1 MHLLSINLWL
11 QGRNDEI
18 WEVSFNLWDNCFKCA
33 TILQALPDISTSLS
47 SSIYQSSSNRS
58 IREMK
63 WVVSNLVNYFLN
75 LKIYFTNI
83 VRNIKNTFQNER
95 IIYICRIITFLF
107 FLNLLI
113 CFFICFIY
121 LLIYSFFSKLI
132 ALIFIFLAFWMFIN
146 FIFLLVILI
155 TY

>member
-18 WEVSFNLWDNCFKCA
+18 WEVSFNPWDNCFRCV
-33 TILQALPDISTSLS
+33 TILEALPDSSTSLS

-83 VRNIKNTFQNER
+83 VRNITKYFSKWKNHLYLSYNYVLVFFKSFNL
-95 IIYICRIITFLF
+95 FLY
-107 FLNLLI
+107 LLRLSINLLI
-113 CFFICFIY
+113 LF
-121 LLIYSFFSKLI
+121 
-132 ALIFIFLAFWMFIN
+132 
-146 FIFLLVILI
+146 
-155 TY
+155 

>member
-18 WEVSFNLWDNCFKCA
+18 WEVSFNPWDNFFKCVL
-33 TILQALPDISTSLS
+33 ILETLPDSSTSLS

-75 LKIYFTNI
+75 LKIHLTNI
-83 VRNIKNTFQNER
+83 VRNITKYFSKWKNHLYLSYN
-95 IIYICRIITFLF
+95 YVLVF
-107 FLNLLI
+107 FNLLI
-113 CFFICFIY
+113 CFFICFIC

-132 ALIFIFLAFWMFIN
+132 ALLFIFLAFWIFIN

>member
-18 WEVSFNLWDNCFKCA
+18 WEVSFNPWDNFFKCVL
-33 TILQALPDISTSLS
+33 ILETPPDSSTSLS
-47 SSIYQSSSNRS
+47 SSIYQSGSNRS

-121 LLIYSFFSKLI
+121 VLIYSFFSKLI